1 MPTQSVLV
9 PKSVPIENAVGWVIS
24 HGYVVLKIDIT
35 DKFYRFRQYTPKKTE
50 KYYTKVLPN
59 GVELIVAGKT
69 PSAK

>member
-9 PKSVPIENAVGWVIS
+9 PTSVPIEDAVAWVIA
-24 HGYVVLKIDIT
+24 HKFIVRKIDIT
-35 DKFYRFRQYTPKKTE
+35 NKFYRFRQYTPKKTE

-69 PSAK
+69 P